1 MIVKGTANDDVAR
14 ALLAAAGRTLLTR
27 ANTAIVLDSTSDY
40 REEDARARY
49 PNLRVVPLG
58 ITFETEA
65 GEESF
70 RDHLDI
76 HGHAFYE
83 KLRQGPAKTNAPF
96 PGDYEAVYADLLRDY
111 ERIYSLHLS
120 EKLSATFTNARLQAG
135 EMAPDRIRVV
145 DAETASL
152 AVALLAQAIERR
164 LARGTTD
171 VELEHLIARFK
182 ATNGVVFTVGTLEYL
197 RRGGRIGGAQ
207 ALMGSL
213 LSVKPILSVAD
224 GVIHPIGRVRGR
236 KKALAEFA
244 RVFRE
249 ATDDAP
255 GLRIAIAHADA
266 PEWIDDIKAIV
277 AAERPHADPEVLVA
291 ELGAAVGTHA
301 GPGSVGFFWFAD
313 PVG

>member
-1 MIVKGTANDDVAR
+1 
-14 ALLAAAGRTLLTR
+14 
-27 ANTAIVLDSTSDY
+27 
-40 REEDARARY
+40 
-49 PNLRVVPLG
+49 
-58 ITFETEA
+58 
-65 GEESF
+65 
-70 RDHLDI
+70 
-76 HGHAFYE
+76 
-83 KLRQGPAKTNAPF
+83 
-96 PGDYEAVYADLLRDY
+96 
-111 ERIYSLHLS
+111 
-120 EKLSATFTNARLQAG
+120 
-135 EMAPDRIRVV
+135 MAPDRIRVV

-255 GLRIAIAHADA
+255 GLRVAIAHADA

-291 ELGAAVGTHA
+291 ELGAVVGTHA
-301 GPGSVGFFWFAD
+301 GPRLRRLLLVRRPGRLVVVPVVVSGRVRRGAVGRVRRADRVRRVGVGDRDGRDGKPGEDRGESTDRIALGRPADRREEDERDRRAGSRQCGERQGERGCAD
-313 PVG
+313 DPHDPKARRSICESDAPE